1 MVKRIKLKKKNRTI
15 KKPETLRAH
24 SEVIE
29 LNESKDYEVP
39 DGLQVGKKFKTLSL
53 GQVSSRMN
61 GENVGNEITVDLL
74 KELVRVYKLSEQE
87 SPVIIDWNHATSP
100 FNQSSPVSPD
110 ASNSLGIILDLELK
124 DDGLYVVP
132 AYNEKGIEVVKNAGG
147 VLWSSP
153 EYIDGNVYSR
163 NGGKKVGSAQL
174 LAITLTPRPAQAHN
188 KISTVTL
195 KESEYEK
202 MDDEKIDEMT
212 LESAFEIINEL
223 KQKIKDIEAS
233 SQAAIL
239 KAESDDDEDKKE
251 SLAESKKDDDDDDDK
266 HKNLSESILL
276 NEINQLKSLQS
287 KSDLRI
293 QELEA
298 EKNEMK
304 CNQSINV
311 LLSEG
316 KITPAEVDYAKEAF
330 KLKASSPKIWEMF
343 QSRAANSHVNLS
355 EIGHGASGQEIN
367 QKSLDQ
373 KIKDFAKDKSVTY
386 SEALETIRSENPQY
400 FNKFYGV

>member
-1 MVKRIKLKKKNRTI
+1 M
-15 KKPETLRAH
+15 
-24 SEVIE
+24 
-29 LNESKDYEVP
+29 
-39 DGLQVGKKFKTLSL
+39 
-53 GQVSSRMN
+53 
-61 GENVGNEITVDLL
+61 
-74 KELVRVYKLSEQE
+74 
-87 SPVIIDWNHATSP
+87 
-100 FNQSSPVSPD
+100 
-110 ASNSLGIILDLELK
+110 
-124 DDGLYVVP
+124 
-132 AYNEKGIEVVKNAGG
+132 
-147 VLWSSP
+147 
-153 EYIDGNVYSR
+153 
-163 NGGKKVGSAQL
+163 

-202 MDDEKIDEMT
+202 MDEEKIEELT

-239 KAESDDDEDKKE
+239 KAEGEDDEDKKESLAESKKDDDDEDKKE
-251 SLAESKKDDDDDDDK
+251 SLAESKKDDDDDDK

-287 KSDLRI
+287 KSDIRI

-298 EKNEMK
+298 EKNEMR
-304 CNQSINV
+304 CTQSINV

-330 KLKASSPKIWEMF
+330 KLKSSNPKIWEMF
-343 QSRAANSHVNLS
+343 ENRAANSHVNLS
-355 EIGHGASGQEIN
+355 EIGHGASGHEIN

-373 KIKDFAKDKSVTY
+373 KIKDFAKDQSVTY